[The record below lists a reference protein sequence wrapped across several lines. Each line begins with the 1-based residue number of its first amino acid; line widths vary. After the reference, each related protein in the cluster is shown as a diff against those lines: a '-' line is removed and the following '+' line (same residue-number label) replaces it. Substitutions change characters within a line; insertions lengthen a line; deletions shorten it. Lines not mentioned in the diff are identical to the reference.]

1 MQLMQINLLFP
12 FQTGPGAVCLRAN
25 PEAAGHVVALLLEAG
40 KGQFAEKSFTLE
52 RFGSSIVH
60 LFTVII
66 EIESVPKVLV
76 TGLTPEAARWGWW
89 RRTTSSLP
97 SSPLLNH
104 NLGLDWNQQVA
115 LICRQFDHMLPP
127 VQVYHLKTLGVVSKD
142 FLESRGG
149 AGWCSE
155 GEVSLGVI

>member
-1 MQLMQINLLFP
+1 MQINLLFP

-40 KGQFAEKSFTLE
+40 KGQFAEKSVTLE

-97 SSPLLNH
+97 SY
-104 NLGLDWNQQVA
+104 
-115 LICRQFDHMLPP
+115 LP
-127 VQVYHLKTLGVVSKD
+127 TGND
-142 FLESRGG
+142 LEDS
-149 AGWCSE
+149 W
-155 GEVSLGVI
+155 